1 MSIALL
7 TDMAT
12 NKEDPKPG
20 TERFRDE
27 KREGGPRMEGHQWE
41 DYDEPRDLEPE
52 QLAGADAVPDVEA
65 GAEQAGMGKEPR
77 GTTGEGRKRMTP
89 VSKGR
94 EGEATQADSTDSA
107 DARPGRHGARGT
119 DKV

>member
-1 MSIALL
+1 
-7 TDMAT
+7 MAT

-20 TERFRDE
+20 SERFRDE

-41 DYDEPRDLEPE
+41 DYEEARDIEPE
-52 QLAGADAVPDVEA
+52 QLAGAESVPDVEA
-65 GAEQAGMGKEPR
+65 GAEQAGMGKQRGGPKAAQ

-94 EGEATQADSTDSA
+94 DGEATQADSEDSA
-107 DARPGRHGARGT
+107 DARPGRHGAKGT
-119 DKV
+119 NEV

>member
-12 NKEDPKPG
+12 NREDPKPG

-41 DYDEPRDLEPE
+41 DYEEPRELEPE
-52 QLAGADAVPDVEA
+52 QLAGADSVPDVEA
-65 GAEQAGMGKEPR
+65 GPDQLGLGKTRR
-77 GTTGEGRKRMTP
+77 GTTGEQRKRTTP

-94 EGEATQADSTDSA
+94 EGEATQSDSGDSA
-107 DARPGRHGARGT
+107 DARLGRHGAKGT
-119 DKV
+119 GEV